1 MKRLVVCFDGTWND
15 ADSGR
20 ADTNVAQLARAIRA
34 TTNTN
39 GVPQLVLYLRGVGT
53 SGLTAERVIAGATG
67 LGIDDN
73 IRSAYMFLAQNYV
86 PRDDATGH
94 PGDEIH
100 LFGFSRGAF
109 SARSLSGFI
118 GSCGL
123 LKRQRLA
130 DLGKAWD
137 YYRKPGIRNPDDF
150 MLMTGSDSHRDV
162 TIRFLGVWD
171 TVGALGIPSFLF
183 SGISAQMY
191 GFHDTSPSKIVRH
204 GAHALAVDEHRDEFI
219 PTLWTGQAPAGS
231 IIEQVWFAG
240 AHSDVGGGYVDG
252 DLADIPLLWMASRAA
267 STGLVFDA
275 SVLPRPQALEPLAP
289 MHESRQGF
297 SIKDRFTPT
306 IRRVCERDIRV
317 AFHERLYAPRDKDGN
332 PLATINEGIHASLAR
347 RWRQVGQLSEDDTA
361 ETSVDADY
369 APRNLEPLFRP
380 DGRPKQGVR
389 VVTTGPL
396 PV

>member
-1 MKRLVVCFDGTWND
+1 MKRLVVCLDGTWND
-15 ADSGR
+15 ADSGK
-20 ADTNVAQLARAIRA
+20 ADTNVARLARAIRA
-34 TTNTN
+34 TTNTH

-86 PRDDATGH
+86 PRDNATGYQ
-94 PGDEIH
+94 GDEIH

-118 GSCGL
+118 GACGL
-123 LKRQRLA
+123 LKRQKLG

-150 MLMTGSDSHRDV
+150 MAMTGSESHRGV

-183 SGISAQMY
+183 SGISAKMY

-219 PTLWTGQAPAGS
+219 PTLWTGQAPVGS
-231 IIEQVWFAG
+231 TIEQVWFAG

-252 DLADIPLLWMASRAA
+252 RLADIPLLWMASRAA
-267 STGLVFDA
+267 STGLVFDP
-275 SVLPRPQALEPLAP
+275 SVLPQTLEPLAP
-289 MHESRQGF
+289 LHESRQGF
-297 SIKDRFTPT
+297 SAKDRFTPT
-306 IRRVCERDIRV
+306 IRRVCERDINV
-317 AFHERLYAPRDKDGN
+317 AFYERLYAPRDEAGKA
-332 PLATINEGIHASLAR
+332 LATINEGIHDSLAR
-347 RWRQVGQLSEDDTA
+347 RWRQIGRLSDDDA
-361 ETSVDADY
+361 AQTSVDMGY
-369 APRNLEPLFRP
+369 APRNLSPLFRP
-380 DGRPKQGVR
+380 DGQTRQGIQVFS
-389 VVTTGPL
+389 TDPI